1 MVPGAS
7 PILLLS
13 FVSVEDLRTVVEGVG
28 GAKTVNIRH
37 KV

>member
-7 PILLLS
+7 PLLPLS
-13 FVSVEDLRTVVEGVG
+13 FVSVEDLGTVVEGVG
-28 GAKTVNIRH
+28 RAKTVNIKH